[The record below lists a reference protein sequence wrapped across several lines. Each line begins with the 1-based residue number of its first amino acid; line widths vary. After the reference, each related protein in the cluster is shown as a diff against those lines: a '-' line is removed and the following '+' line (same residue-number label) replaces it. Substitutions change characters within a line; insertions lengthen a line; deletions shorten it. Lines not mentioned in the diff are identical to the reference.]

1 MKRNIFRTIFIFTL
15 FLPQLVNAGL
25 NDRFE
30 SAQIPNENRFINKEN
45 KKNAL
50 WIEDLVKDLE
60 KNNSNPEVLSRLFD
74 QLGQVYFQRENYSKA
89 VESYLKSIWLREQ
102 ANKSFTFGI
111 NAPWLLID
119 IGNSFYQTR
128 QYKAALDL
136 YHYSLTIFRMRN
148 EKAGMV
154 TSVNNIGL
162 CYLRLKDPFK
172 AKKAFDY
179 GGFISSQ
186 TGSTDLM
193 VLNRIYTSKCYAMWG
208 NVRHALKMLK
218 SINTDY
224 ANKIS
229 HENLT
234 FQLLDIGTI
243 YKNNFIND
251 SAILY
256 FEKLAAVPDQ
266 SAPQLAGTY
275 HTLSEVYFNDK
286 NYDKSIENGLHALKL
301 IEGIEGMEIL
311 KGLVSNTLSQSYEA
325 KSDYKNAL
333 FYAKMNNKCE
343 DGRNQEKLIQMFT
356 NFETQMNFFS
366 QSVALTFSKEK
377 EKQYR
382 VEKSRQQNMTVFLV
396 LMMAILL
403 SSLIFGKGLK
413 TRLLYI
419 REYITSFGHTP
430 RVLMLAAAIVY
441 FVLFYIIFVPF
452 DGVLSD
458 ISSNKIILG
467 LPGLAALTIFLI
479 LFNFVYRKYFTTD
492 ENNGFLSKVNVNPL
506 VMLGIGLLLIM
517 TCEIYALRQIS
528 VINHSANFYLSTFL
542 IVFASFLIPVFIV
555 FIFIERIII
564 KNIDHD
570 TQSVNEEIS
579 KIQAVIP
586 EEKRKI
592 VVSSK
597 KTNASI
603 EFCLDEFVL
612 TEALGNYCMFYI
624 MKESGLTKQIIH
636 STMKQVEEVL
646 IEYDTVVRCHKSYIV
661 NLAYISKISGNS
673 RGYLLNFDC
682 DVEPVPVSRSLQNEL
697 IKTIKE
703 YMIDKQPG
711 NSGH

>member
-1 MKRNIFRTIFIFTL
+1 MKRYIFLTIFVFAL
-15 FLPQLVNAGL
+15 LLPQWANADL

-30 SAQIPNENRFINKEN
+30 SSQIPDDNSFNNKGK

-60 KNNSNPEVLSRLFD
+60 KNNSDPEVLSKLFD

-89 VESYLKSIWLREQ
+89 VELYLKSIWLREQ
-102 ANKSFTFGI
+102 ANNSFTFGI

-119 IGNSFYQTR
+119 IGNSFYQTH

-136 YHYSLTIFRMRN
+136 YHYSLTIFRIRN
-148 EKAGMV
+148 EKNGMV

-162 CYLRLKDPFK
+162 SYLRLKNPYK

-179 GGFISSQ
+179 AGYISSQ
-186 TGSTDLM
+186 TGDINLM

-208 NVRHALKMLK
+208 NVKHALKMLK

-224 ANKIS
+224 ANNIS

-243 YKNNFIND
+243 YKNNFVND

-256 FEKLAAVPDQ
+256 FEKLAAVPNQ
-266 SAPQLAGTY
+266 SAQQFAGTY
-275 HTLSEVYFNDK
+275 HTLSEIYFNDK
-286 NYDKSIENGLHALKL
+286 NYNKSIENGLHALKL
-301 IEGIEGMEIL
+301 VEGIEGMEIL
-311 KGLVSNTLSQSYEA
+311 KGSVSNTLSQAYEA
-325 KSDYKNAL
+325 NGDFKNAL
-333 FYAKMNNKCE
+333 YYSRMNFKFE

-377 EKQYR
+377 EKQYKI
-382 VEKSRQQNMTVFLV
+382 EKSRQQNMTVFLV

-413 TRLLYI
+413 TRVLYI

-430 RVLMLAAAIVY
+430 RALMLVAAIIY

-458 ISSNKIILG
+458 ISSSKIILG
-467 LPGLAALTIFLI
+467 IPGLAALMIFLI
-479 LFNFVYRKYFTTD
+479 LFNFVYRKYFSTD
-492 ENNGFLSKVNVNPL
+492 ESNAFISKINVNPL
-506 VMLGIGLLLIM
+506 LMLGIGLLLIIS
-517 TCEIYALRQIS
+517 CEIYVLRHIS
-528 VINHSANFYLSTFL
+528 IINHSANFYLSTFL
-542 IVFASFLIPVFIV
+542 IVFSSFLVPVFII
-555 FIFIERIII
+555 FIFIERFII

-586 EEKRKI
+586 EEKKKI

-603 EFCLDEFVL
+603 EFYLDEFVL

-624 MKESGLTKQIIH
+624 MKENGLSKQIIH

-646 IEYDTVVRCHKSYIV
+646 MEYDTIVRCHKSYII
-661 NLAYISKISGNS
+661 NLAFISKISGNS

-697 IKTIKE
+697 IKTIKD
-703 YMIDKQPG
+703 YMVDKQP
-711 NSGH
+711 